1 MIEILC
7 TVAGV
12 LAGVI
17 LVASLFQP
25 EQTKA
30 RFQVDNSG
38 PRENPEQ
45 IKSIA
50 EQLKL
55 ISQRVSANVGAHSEK
70 MGELSSQIEDAD
82 TPDGGKIVTAID
94 EIIEANRDMQSQ
106 LDSARERI
114 EMQRELIEKT
124 SQQAKTDA
132 LTGLSNRRA
141 LDEFVDNL
149 LQTLPSNEKVALL
162 LMDIDH
168 FKSFN
173 DSFGHTTGDAVLAS
187 FARSLL
193 KCAESQD
200 YVARYGGEEFAVVM
214 HGESLQELA
223 YRGAMMRSF
232 VSNQVISYEDLQ
244 LKITSS
250 GGLCLMMQ
258 EDDSNSIYERADE
271 GLYTAKRGGRNCGFY
286 LSDEGWLQ
294 FPDVAGD
301 EDIEERE
308 GMADLEAAA
317 EPEAPESPALPIS
330 VESDA
335 KEEAASTSS
344 EAESEVA
351 SQADK
356 GTGDSP
362 SENEQ
367 TGAQKEE
374 TDAAAVSEQDE
385 DRAEILDL
393 LPFLEK
399 MEPSLKNLRRA
410 ELPASA
416 IMVEAM
422 GFGEMSDEDYRSN
435 WDATIELVQKN
446 LRGID
451 LVCQFRRQTLC
462 IFITGCSE
470 AAAVDRASQ
479 IQGSLADAVGSWS
492 GSQAPE
498 RLAVAVAAVLPE
510 EECSQFLNRLE
521 SGLDA
526 AHDATDHQI
535 VLHDGECCQIQDAL

>member
-7 TVAGV
+7 TIAGII
-12 LAGVI
+12 AGVI

-30 RFQVDNSG
+30 RFQVENQA
-38 PRENPEQ
+38 PKENPEQ

-50 EQLKL
+50 EQLNL
-55 ISQRVSANVGAHSEK
+55 ISQRVAANVGAHTQK
-70 MGELSSQIEDAD
+70 MDSISSRMEDGE
-82 TPDGGKIVTAID
+82 TPEGGKIVSAID
-94 EIIEANRDMQSQ
+94 EIIEANRVMQSQ
-106 LDSARERI
+106 LDSAKERI

-141 LDEFVDNL
+141 LDEFIDNT
-149 LQTLPSNEKVALL
+149 LQSLPEGEKIALL

-193 KCAESQD
+193 KCADSRD
-200 YVARYGGEEFAVVM
+200 YVARYGGEEFAIVM

-223 YRGAMMRSF
+223 YRGAIIRNF

-250 GGLCLMMQ
+250 GGICLIIE
-258 EDDSNSIYERADE
+258 EDDTNSVYERADE
-271 GLYTAKRGGRNCGFY
+271 GLYTAKRGGRNCGYY
-286 LSDEGWLQ
+286 LSDEGWLP
-294 FPDVAGD
+294 FPDVAGEGVD
-301 EDIEERE
+301 ES
-308 GMADLEAAA
+308 GKFEANPPA
-317 EPEAPESPALPIS
+317 EKNPETEAPKSLPIS
-330 VESDA
+330 VENSD
-335 KEEAASTSS
+335 SPTNNN
-344 EAESEVA
+344 A
-351 SQADK
+351 SQPDDGGDNSVQTADK
-356 GTGDSP
+356 GEESSQ
-362 SENEQ
+362 SE
-367 TGAQKEE
+367 EE
-374 TDAAAVSEQDE
+374 ASEPATDATSNQDE

-422 GFGEMSDEDYRSN
+422 GLADLPEDEFRSN

-479 IQGSLADAVGSWS
+479 IQGSLPEALGTWS
-492 GSQAPE
+492 GSHPPQ
-498 RLAVAVAAVLPE
+498 RLAVAVAAVKAD

-521 SGLDA
+521 SGLNA
-526 AHDATDHQI
+526 AHDATDSQI
-535 VLHDGECCQIQDAL
+535 VLHDGECCQIQDSI

>member
-7 TVAGV
+7 TIAG
-12 LAGVI
+12 LIAGVI

-25 EQTKA
+25 EQSKA
-30 RFQVDNSG
+30 RFQVDSPG
-38 PRENPEQ
+38 PSQNPEQ

-55 ISQRVSANVGAHSEK
+55 ISQRVSANVGAHSQK
-70 MGELSSQIEDAD
+70 MGELSSQIEDSED
-82 TPDGGKIVTAID
+82 PDGGKIVTAID
-94 EIIEANRDMQSQ
+94 EIIEANRAMQSQ
-106 LDSARERI
+106 LDSARARI
-114 EMQRELIEKT
+114 EMQEELIEKT

-141 LDEFVDNL
+141 LDEFIDNL
-149 LQTLPSNEKVALL
+149 LQTLPENEKVALL

-193 KCAESQD
+193 KCAEAKD

-250 GGLCLMMQ
+250 GGVCLLMK
-258 EDDSNSIYERADE
+258 EDDSSSVYERADE

-286 LSDEGWLQ
+286 LSEEGWLQ
-294 FPDVAGD
+294 FPDVASD
-301 EDIEERE
+301 EDLDEDSVNIES
-308 GMADLEAAA
+308 A
-317 EPEAPESPALPIS
+317 EAPDSAKSAPIS
-330 VESDA
+330 VEGDGGKESKSEDA
-335 KEEAASTSS
+335 PDGGKSQAKDKPEAEGEVQGDEEANSSS
-344 EAESEVA
+344 EEESEE
-351 SQADK
+351 
-356 GTGDSP
+356 DS
-362 SENEQ
+362 
-367 TGAQKEE
+367 
-374 TDAAAVSEQDE
+374 DE

-416 IMVEAM
+416 IMVEAI
-422 GFGEMSDEDYRSN
+422 GFAGLKEEEYRTN
-435 WDATIELVQKN
+435 WDAAIELVQRN

-470 AAAVDRASQ
+470 AAAFDRASQ
-479 IQGSLADAVGSWS
+479 IQCSLMDVVGDWP
-492 GSQAPE
+492 GTHAPE
-498 RLAVAVAAVLPE
+498 RLAVAVAAVLDD
-510 EECSQFLNRLE
+510 EECSQFLDRLE
-521 SGLDA
+521 TGLDA
-526 AHDATDHQI
+526 AHEATNDQI
-535 VLHDGECCQIQDAL
+535 VVHDGESSHIRDAL